1 MKRPSSHTRRLVA
14 AGLVLGALAAG
25 GAAGRAA
32 TSSNTVPAGKVGQGS
47 AATTPYTVSGI
58 SYTLNANSP
67 QNIDQVAFTISPA
80 NPRVVKAQLFSG
92 GPWYS
97 CANSAGAVTCA
108 TTSPQGSAAT
118 AATLTVVA
126 TQ

>member
-1 MKRPSSHTRRLVA
+1 VKRSTSQTRRLVA
-14 AGLVLGALAAG
+14 AGLILGALAVGA
-25 GAAGRAA
+25 AAGRAA
-32 TSSNTVPAGKVGQGS
+32 TASNTTPVGTVGQGS

-58 SYTLNANSP
+58 AYTLNANSP
-67 QNIDQVAFTISPA
+67 QNIDRVSFTISPA
-80 NPRVVKAQLFSG
+80 TPRVVKARLYNA

-108 TTSPQGSAAT
+108 TTSPQGSAST